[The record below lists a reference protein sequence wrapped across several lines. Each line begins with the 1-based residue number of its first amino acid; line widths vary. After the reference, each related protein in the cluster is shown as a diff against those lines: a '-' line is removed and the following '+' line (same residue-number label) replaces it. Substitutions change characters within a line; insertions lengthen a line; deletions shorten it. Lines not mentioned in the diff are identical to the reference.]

1 MKQTNATLALS
12 ALLLLSL
19 TSIEAKMTR
28 LAGVRRMTKDTAHKT
43 RNLAGTQIKT
53 AIGAVAQGIDKLL
66 YPAVFFAIGKHVY
79 ANLPEGVLPDT
90 PPVVVNAVGMVP
102 HGQQASDMIVRLV
115 TGCVAVA
122 ATHAVLTTETMG
134 NFIDT
139 NMPHLSRLLDHVGTE
154 NGLKSRKDRKK
165 ESAL

>member
-1 MKQTNATLALS
+1 MKQTKSTLVLS

-19 TSIEAKMTR
+19 TSMEAKANR
-28 LAGVRRMTKDTAHKT
+28 FSGVRRMTKDTAHKT

-53 AIGAVAQGIDKLL
+53 AASAIAQGLDKLL
-66 YPAVFFAIGKHVY
+66 YPVAFYVVGSHVY

-90 PPVVVNAVGMVP
+90 PPVVDSTVKMVP
-102 HGQQASDMIVRLV
+102 YGQETSDMLVRLV

-122 ATHAVLTTETMG
+122 AGHAVLTTETMG

-139 NMPHLSRLLDHVGTE
+139 NMPHLSRLLNHVGNE
-154 NGLKSRKDRKK
+154 NGLKSRRNKDT
-165 ESAL
+165 AL